1 MIKPIQATV
10 AVEKTILVSMSVEQ
24 AKIIRAFTAQGLKV
38 KPPHEEEDEAIQAP
52 RVELFRALHD
62 ALRLCE

>member
-1 MIKPIQATV
+1 MIKPIHAV
-10 AVEKTILVSMSVEQ
+10 VEVEKTIVVRMSVEQ

-38 KPPHEEEDEAIQAP
+38 KPPHEDEDEAIQTP